1 MHSIYIQYKSIN
13 KLSKAGA
20 ALVDTISSI
29 EEDWRREKD
38 INDLPEN
45 GHGRPALVGST
56 SLSRALSLVQI
67 LSSSVP

>member
-29 EEDWRREKD
+29 EEDWRRENVG
-38 INDLPEN
+38 IS
-45 GHGRPALVGST
+45 GR
-56 SLSRALSLVQI
+56 
-67 LSSSVP
+67 